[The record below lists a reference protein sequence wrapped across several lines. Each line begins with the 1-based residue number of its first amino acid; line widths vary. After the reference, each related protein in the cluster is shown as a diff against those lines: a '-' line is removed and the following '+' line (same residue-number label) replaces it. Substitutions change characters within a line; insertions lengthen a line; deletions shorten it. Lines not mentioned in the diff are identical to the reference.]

1 MQVASAV
8 AAAVA
13 LATIVGTAGRPAPQ
27 PARQSPAAQG
37 VQTPGASLPGVAGVL
52 AVEDARAPFPE
63 DVRALL
69 TAAGSGTPAVQRAAV
84 RAIGRLERRDLIPEL
99 LPRLRARDAGVAEEA
114 AVALALAMRGEPL
127 PGVPAEPQP
136 RAVVEALALS
146 GGPDTSYLAFG
157 RLPYA
162 TAVEF
167 RQAEQQLARG
177 LAITPAPPI
186 EALRGLEA
194 LARLNR
200 KLLPF
205 EDASLERLRSLA
217 VIRNQP
223 GAPELRRNAMAA
235 LVAALGA
242 DTTTLVAALADDEA
256 EVRRLAAL
264 ALAGA
269 GSPIDGARR
278 VELLQEALS
287 DRSAMVRLEAVKG
300 WVRWGVSQHG
310 CGLVVAALAD
320 PEPHVF
326 LHALDALGEQC
337 KQDVA
342 VTDRVTAEARP
353 PSAAAAWQREAHALV
368 ALAKRAPDRAAPAL
382 TGFRSHSRWQL
393 RMYAARAASIMNDA
407 ASLGRF
413 AQDEDDNVR
422 EAALPALRRL
432 LGPASDDA
440 FVAALQRPDYQLLL
454 TAARELKGTPPSPP
468 LTGALAA
475 ALARV
480 TAERKETSRDIR
492 MALIER
498 LGEMGSPIDAAALR
512 PLLRDFDPVV
522 AVAAAGLLQR
532 WTGEEVVVEPELLPR
547 APLPD
552 GQELA
557 EAVHAVVSMESGRSF
572 TLRFMTA
579 QAPLTRTR
587 FLRLARARYYD
598 GLTFHRVVANAFI
611 QGGSPGANEYAGDR
625 LYMRDEVGV
634 EMHTRGSV
642 GISTRGRDTGDA
654 QIFINLVDNPFLDF
668 QYTGVR
674 AGVRRRDGH
683 GRPDPGGRSHP
694 PRSGRARRSVR
705 VTPDRRSTPPGGRLP
720 AALILCYAGS
730 WRPQR

>member
-13 LATIVGTAGRPAPQ
+13 LVTLVGTAGRPAPVS
-27 PARQSPAAQG
+27 ARQSPPAG
-37 VQTPGASLPGVAGVL
+37 VQTPGSSLPGLAGVL

-63 DVRALL
+63 DLRALRA
-69 TAAGSGTPAVQRAAV
+69 AAGSGTPEVQRAAV

-99 LPRLRARDAGVAEEA
+99 LPRLRVRTPGVADEA

-127 PGVPAEPQP
+127 PGLSDEQQS
-136 RAVVEALALS
+136 RAVFDALALS
-146 GGPDTSYLAFG
+146 GGPDTSYLALG
-157 RLPYA
+157 RLPYTREA
-162 TAVEF
+162 EV
-167 RQAEQQLARG
+167 RQAERELARR
-177 LAITPAPPI
+177 LATTPAAI
-186 EALRGLEA
+186 EAVRGFES

-200 KLLPF
+200 KFLPF
-205 EDASLERLRSLA
+205 DESSLERLRSLA

-235 LVAALGA
+235 LVASLGA
-242 DTTTLVAALADDEA
+242 DTPTLVTALADDEA

-264 ALAGA
+264 VLAGA
-269 GSPIDGARR
+269 GSTIEAARR
-278 VELLQEALS
+278 LDLLQEALA
-287 DRSAMVRLEAVKG
+287 DRSPMVRLEALKG
-300 WVRWGVSQHG
+300 WVRWGVGGHG
-310 CGLVVAALAD
+310 CGRVMSALAD

-337 KQDVA
+337 KEEVV
-342 VTDRVTAEARP
+342 VTDRLTAEARP
-353 PSAAAAWQREAHALV
+353 PSAGGAWQREAHALV
-368 ALAKRAPDRAAPAL
+368 ALAKRAPDRAALAL
-382 TGFRSHSRWQL
+382 TGFLPHSRWQV

-407 ASLGRF
+407 ASLGRL
-413 AQDEDDNVR
+413 AQDEQDNVR
-422 EAALPALRRL
+422 EAALPGLRRL

-440 FVAALQRPDYQLLL
+440 FMAALQRPDYQLLR
-454 TAARELKGTPPSPP
+454 TAARELKASAPSEP
-468 LTGALAA
+468 LAGLLAA

-480 TAERKETSRDIR
+480 TDERKETSRDTR

-498 LGEMGSPIDAAALR
+498 LGEMGSPTDAAAMR
-512 PLLRDFDPVV
+512 ALLRDFDPVV
-522 AVAAAGLLQR
+522 AVAAAGVLQR
-532 WTGEEVVVEPELLPR
+532 WTGEEVVVLPELLPR

-557 EAVHAVVSMESGRSF
+557 EAVHAVVSMETGRSF

-579 QAPLTRTR
+579 QAPLARTR

-625 LYMRDEVGV
+625 LYMRDEVGL

-668 QYTGVR
+668 QYTVFARVCG
-674 AGVRRRDGH
+674 AGMEAVDRIQEGDRIRRVQVERG
-683 GRPDPGGRSHP
+683 
-694 PRSGRARRSVR
+694 
-705 VTPDRRSTPPGGRLP
+705 DR
-720 AALILCYAGS
+720 CE
-730 WRPQR
+730 